1 MSVSL
6 YLYPAETLKKFL
18 KISARIILG
27 LLALIILILLLI
39 QTSPVQNFLIGRVTS
54 HFSKELQTEISIK
67 RIDLSFFNKVD
78 LEGVLLKDQ
87 KKDTLL
93 YAGALSGRITDWFF
107 LKDNP
112 EIQYAGLQDAVI
124 KLKRTDSVWNYQ
136 FLIDY
141 FATDKPTD
149 TATQVKLNLKKVD
162 IKNLSF
168 LQDDRWYGQRMVLK
182 TGSLLLD
189 ADSIDF
195 NKPAFY
201 IKSLDI
207 DKPYFELASYKGSKP
222 ANALTKSTTSD
233 TSHQLNPGSI
243 FAQVEA
249 LSITKGKLV
258 IKTESAHPN
267 AGEFDGTDIELSSI
281 EGSFKSLSF
290 IHDTIRADVKLAA
303 KERSGFE
310 LKELSSKLTITPVLM
325 EFDKLKL
332 RTTKST
338 IGDYIA
344 LRYKNFNTD
353 MADFLNKVAIQS
365 RIKNASIHADDIAFF
380 APDLKS
386 VHQSLKLSGNFTGT
400 VSNFK
405 GNNIY
410 IKNASGSSISG
421 NLLMK
426 GLPNAD
432 KTTIQLEN
440 ATVITSISDIGK
452 YVPSVNKITN
462 PDLMSLGKFSFN
474 GNYAGTF
481 NSFKADG
488 ILKTSLGNLKTNI
501 AMSFPNGKEPSYEGY
516 VSSDQFNIGKF
527 LKIEGLENIN
537 FDGDVKGSSFALD
550 KLKTSLNGNFS
561 YLIYKGYTYQ
571 NIRFNGEIQKQKV
584 NGELITEDP
593 NFSFTSS
600 IQIDLTQQEPSFNIL
615 GDLSLARLKKLN
627 LTKEDYE
634 FSGLFDL
641 NFQGS
646 DIDKFLGSAKILNAG
661 LLHNNERIEFDS
673 LTLTAMQGMYPG
685 EKTLRIESNEFN
697 ALVQGNYN
705 ILSLPNTV
713 QAYLHNYYPSYI
725 KAPLKA
731 APPNQDFSFSVQT
744 GNFDYYAHLIDSSLS
759 GVNNALITGR
769 ISNKDTAAFNFFLQL
784 PFVRYKK
791 YQINDAVI
799 TAKGTRDSL
808 LLDGDVGKIYVS
820 DSLFFPNTKLSVK
833 AADDHSVV
841 SMHTRANTTLNDAIL
856 EAEVFTMP
864 DGVRIDFLPSSFVL
878 NDKTWLL
885 DKEGELL
892 IKKNFAQASNMRF
905 SQGFQEIS
913 IESDQNEFSN
923 VSSLVA
929 KIKNL
934 NLSDIM
940 PLLLQNPVIEGVANG
955 EIYLRDFYGKFKVE
969 ADLKASQFRLDDD
982 SIGLVGI
989 KGKYNSD
996 NGRVSFDVLSNND
1009 KYVFS
1014 ADGIYNIKDSTGT
1027 PLQTNMKL
1035 NNTSVALLNNFLGN
1049 IFSDISGLGTGNIS
1063 INGDPKAPQ
1072 LVGKVALHDAALT
1085 VNYTQVRYLIDTAN
1099 IEFNEQGIDFG
1110 KFTIKDTMGN
1120 TGSVEGML
1128 YEKGFKNMRFN
1139 FQMRTPQLLLL
1150 DTKPKD
1156 NPLFY
1161 GRAIGKATLSFTG
1174 PLENMYMNIK
1184 GEVTDSS
1191 HIYKPN
1197 TVSKESAD
1205 ADYIVFKQYGTEQV
1219 ALATTTNKLNIDL
1232 ELTANNKAQIDV
1244 ILDEIT
1250 GDRIEARGNGTLK
1263 INIPAQGNLSM
1274 NGRYNIEGGKYD
1286 FSFQSIVKKPFV
1298 LTSNSGSYIE
1308 WRGDA
1313 TDANINVKAR
1323 YTAEKV
1329 NIGELANSAGFGSSG
1344 AIRSAKENVYVE
1356 ANLSGKLMKPEIDF
1370 SFAFDANSQLNN
1382 DENFQNFI
1390 KTKLENNDNEM
1401 LKQVTWLIVFNAF
1414 APYQGVTNSA
1424 ELLTSTSVN
1433 TISQKL
1439 AGVLDNAFSEALRGL
1454 GLDLDLGTSFYS
1466 SNSLYGTSG
1475 GSGTLDRQR
1484 VDLKLNKSLLDGKV
1498 VITFGGDIDIN
1509 WGATSTLQNNK
1520 VQWLPD
1526 LSVQIILSPDR
1537 RLRAIIFNRNSFDV
1551 SGGALGRRN
1560 RQGVSI
1566 SYSKDLDKIEYLFTP
1581 ANKISN

>member
-1 MSVSL
+1 M
-6 YLYPAETLKKFL
+6 KQFF
-18 KISARIILG
+18 KISIRVILG

-54 HFSKELQTEISIK
+54 HFSKKLQTAIRIEH
-67 RIDLSFFNKVD
+67 IDLSFFNKVD
-78 LEGVLLKDQ
+78 LEGVLIRDQ

-136 FLIDY
+136 FIVDY
-141 FATDKPTD
+141 FATDEPAD
-149 TATQVKLNLKKVD
+149 TSAQIKLNLKKID
-162 IKNLSF
+162 IKNLHF
-168 LQDDRWYGQRMVLK
+168 LQDDGWYGQRMVVK

-201 IKSLDI
+201 VKSLDI
-207 DKPYFELASYKGSKP
+207 DKPYFELVSYKGSKP
-222 ANALTKSTTSD
+222 PVKGSSTITD
-233 TSHQLNPGSI
+233 TTHHLNPGNI
-243 FAQVEA
+243 FAQIQS
-249 LSITKGKLV
+249 LGITKGKLV
-258 IKTESAHPN
+258 IRQENPHPHDR
-267 AGEFDGTDIELSSI
+267 EFDGTDIEVSDI
-281 EGSFKSLSF
+281 EANFKSILF
-290 IHDTIRADVKLAA
+290 INDTLKTDVKLTA
-303 KERSGFE
+303 KERSGLD
-310 LKELSSKLTITPVLM
+310 LKELSSKLTITPAVM
-325 EFDKLKL
+325 EFDKLRL
-332 RTTKST
+332 RTRKST

-353 MADFLNKVAIQS
+353 MADFLNKVTIQS

-386 VHQSLKLSGNFTGT
+386 IHQSLTLSGNFNGT
-400 VSNFK
+400 VSNFTGK
-405 GNNIY
+405 NLD

-421 NLLMK
+421 TLTMK
-426 GLPNAD
+426 GLPDAN

-440 ATVITSISDIGK
+440 ATVITSIVDIGN
-452 YVPSVNKITN
+452 YLPSVNNITN
-462 PDLMSLGKFSFN
+462 PDLKSLGRFSFT
-474 GNYAGTF
+474 GNYNGTF

-488 ILKTSLGNLKTNI
+488 ILNTNLGNLKTNI
-501 AMSFPNGKEPSYEGY
+501 AMAFPIGKEPSYEGY
-516 VSSDQFNIGKF
+516 VSSNQFNLGKF
-527 LKIEGLENIN
+527 LALEGLENVN

-561 YLIYKGYTYQ
+561 SLTYKGYTYQ
-571 NIRFNGEIQKQKV
+571 NIRFNGDIQKQKI
-584 NGELITEDP
+584 NGELTTEDP

-600 IQIDLTQQEPSFNIL
+600 IQVDLTEQEPRFNIL
-615 GDLSLARLKKLN
+615 GDLALARLKKLN

-646 DIDKFLGSAKILNAG
+646 NIDKFLGSAKILNAS
-661 LLHNNERIEFDS
+661 LLHNNDRIEFDS
-673 LTLTAMQGMYPG
+673 LAVTAVSGLNPG

-697 ALVQGNYN
+697 ALVQGRYN
-705 ILSLPNTV
+705 ILSLPNSV
-713 QAYLHNYYPSYI
+713 QSYLHNYYPSYI
-725 KAPLKA
+725 KAPVTA
-731 APPNQDFSFSVQT
+731 APPNQDFTFSVQT
-744 GNFDYYAHLIDSSLS
+744 GNFDYYANLIDSSLS

-769 ISNKDTAAFNFFLQL
+769 ISNKDTAAFNFFLQV

-791 YQINDAVI
+791 YQFNDAVI
-799 TAKGTRDSL
+799 IGKGTTDSL
-808 LLDGDVGKIYVS
+808 LLNGDVGRIYLS
-820 DSLFFPNTKLSVK
+820 DSLFFPNTQLVVK
-833 AADDHSVV
+833 AADDHSLV
-841 SMHTRANTTLNDAIL
+841 SLHTKANTTLNDAIL
-856 EAEVFTMP
+856 EAEVFTMS

-878 NDKTWLL
+878 NDKTWVL

-892 IKKNFAQASNMRF
+892 IKKNFAQATNMRF
-905 SQGFQEIS
+905 SHGFQEIS
-913 IESDQNEFSN
+913 IESDENELSN

-940 PLLLQNPVIEGVANG
+940 PLLLQKPVIEGVANG
-955 EIYLRDFYGKFKVE
+955 EVYLRDFYGKFKVE
-969 ADLKASQFRLDDD
+969 ADLKASQFRLDND

-1014 ADGIYNIKDSTGT
+1014 AEGVYNANDSTGM

-1035 NNTSVALLNNFLGN
+1035 KNTSVALLNNFLGN

-1063 INGDPKAPQ
+1063 ISGDPKAPQ
-1072 LVGKVALHDAALT
+1072 LMGKVALHDAALT
-1085 VNYTQVRYLIDTAN
+1085 VNYTQVRYFIDSAN

-1110 KFTIKDTMGN
+1110 KFNIKDTLGN
-1120 TGSVEGML
+1120 TGTVEGML
-1128 YEKGFKNMRFN
+1128 YEKGFNNMRFN
-1139 FQMRTPQLLLL
+1139 FLMRTPQLLLL

-1191 HIYKPN
+1191 HLYKPN
-1197 TVSKESAD
+1197 SVSKESAD
-1205 ADYIVFKQYGTEQV
+1205 ADYIIFKQYGTEQV
-1219 ALATTTNKLNIDL
+1219 AQSTTTNKLSIDL

-1244 ILDEIT
+1244 ILDDIT
-1250 GDRIEARGNGTLK
+1250 GDRIEAYGNGTLK

-1286 FSFQSIVKKPFV
+1286 FSFQSIVKKPFI
-1298 LTSNSGSYIE
+1298 LKQNSGSYIE

-1344 AIRSAKENVYVE
+1344 SIRSAKENVYVE
-1356 ANLSGKLMKPEIDF
+1356 ANLTGKLMKPEIDF
-1370 SFAFDANSQLNN
+1370 SFAFDENSLLNN
-1382 DENFQNFI
+1382 DDNFQNFL

-1414 APYQGVTNSA
+1414 APYQGLTNSA
-1424 ELLTSTSVN
+1424 DLLTTTSVN

-1475 GSGTLDRQR
+1475 SSGTLDRQR

-1566 SYSKDLDKIEYLFTP
+1566 SYSKDVDKLENLFTP
-1581 ANKISN
+1581 VNKIPN